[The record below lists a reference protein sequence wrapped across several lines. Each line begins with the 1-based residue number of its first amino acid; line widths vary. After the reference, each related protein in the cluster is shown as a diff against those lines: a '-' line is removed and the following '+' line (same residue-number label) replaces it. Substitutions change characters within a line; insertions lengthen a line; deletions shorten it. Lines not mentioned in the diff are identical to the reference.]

1 MGKHAYLIAA
11 HSQFSLLQK
20 LIDTID
26 HERVDIYVHIDKKV
40 KVLPKLTTNKSKLKY
55 VKRVKVNWGAYS
67 QIKYELNLMKE
78 ALNTE
83 AYDYVHIISGV
94 DLPLRSQEEILRFF
108 DENKGKEYVQILDK
122 LSDEAIRKRISK
134 YYLLQ
139 QFAGRNESN
148 FTYRMVGRMQ
158 RILLKLQGL
167 CKIDRSKGIE
177 VKYGANWVSITG
189 DCAKYILSREKF
201 IKKHFKYSLCADE
214 VYKQTIIWN
223 SKYKENISEDE
234 IRLIDW
240 ERGKP
245 YTFKMEDYNEL
256 AGSKM
261 LFARKF
267 DENVDNDIIE
277 KIWKGMKTL

>member
-139 QFAGRNESN
+139 QFAGRDESN

-167 CKIDRSKGIE
+167 CKI
-177 VKYGANWVSITG
+177 
-189 DCAKYILSREKF
+189 
-201 IKKHFKYSLCADE
+201 
-214 VYKQTIIWN
+214 
-223 SKYKENISEDE
+223 
-234 IRLIDW
+234 
-240 ERGKP
+240 
-245 YTFKMEDYNEL
+245 
-256 AGSKM
+256 
-261 LFARKF
+261 
-267 DENVDNDIIE
+267 
-277 KIWKGMKTL
+277 KIWC